1 MTIMTSGFWNP
12 RQTRTLAYLLARG
25 FWAIPG
31 ISESLVYPRM
41 TFPSEV
47 IPYLD
52 MGYPILEK
60 LNLGYTKLGNLKMGY
75 PWYIFCASRTKS
87 AVWDILG

>member
-1 MTIMTSGFWNP
+1 MRGAAHLE
-12 RQTRTLAYLLARG
+12 TRTLAYLLG

-31 ISESLVYPRM
+31 ISLVYPRM

-60 LNLGYTKLGNLKMGY
+60 LNLGYTKLENLEMEH